1 MNGITVLILA
11 AESGQKHE
19 RWEHGAVPKQFIE
32 VRGETLIGRTLRLLS
47 ERGITMPWLVTSSSA
62 FAALPAI
69 SWCPLNNETKAHSL
83 IAAESLWKL
92 GDLLVLY
99 SDVYYSEAA
108 FESLLSS
115 SGTRFMGRS
124 GRSAYTFK
132 NYGELFAIR
141 IASQDRATAR
151 DALERAV
158 LHYERTRDQSFWN
171 FYRLMAGLPLDGESM
186 EERMFMDVHD
196 ETDDIDFVE
205 DVPMLLEAIEKPL
218 RWHVRYLVRRLSL
231 LNKARRDRAR
241 AQPTKGKGVKAW
253 LTQ

>member
-1 MNGITVLILA
+1 MTGITVLILA
-11 AESGQKHE
+11 AETGQKLE
-19 RWEHGAVPKQFIE
+19 RWERDALPKQFIE
-32 VRGETLIGRTLRLLS
+32 VQGETLIGRTLRLLS
-47 ERGITMPWLVTSSSA
+47 EQGITMPWLVTASSA

-69 SWCPLNNETKAHSL
+69 SWCPLNSETKAHSL
-83 IAAESLWKL
+83 LAAESLWVN

-108 FESLLSS
+108 FKSLLSI
-115 SGTRFMGRS
+115 SGTRFLGRS

-141 IASQDRATAR
+141 IASEDRSAAL
-151 DALERAV
+151 DALARMV
-158 LHYERTRDQSFWN
+158 LHHQRTNDQSFWN

-186 EERMFMDVHD
+186 EQRLFIDVHD
-196 ETDDIDFVE
+196 ETDDVDFVE

-218 RWHVRYLVRRLSL
+218 RWRARYLLRRLSL

-241 AQPTKGKGVKAW
+241 ALPVGRGRNIWTAY
-253 LTQ
+253 